1 MMSAAAIST
10 AVVRGAADAG
20 ASAGSAA
27 GASAGGAADAGAG
40 TGRASAKRSHA
51 AVGMMEVSM
60 SGGKRARVE
69 AEDGRFR
76 CPSFGCAAS
85 FASPQG
91 LHRHAA
97 HVHREKATIEQP
109 DDAEPREDL
118 LIFRGDGSQLVNDDA
133 TLVLL
138 QLVLNTAHRLLL
150 CGICGYLLGENW
162 ERHFQ
167 RSHGGAGAR
176 PTPKQHQHVQD
187 LLAAHRVNHDAASVN
202 VANLRGVQGAP
213 MVAAQ
218 QCSCGQVTQSKRIV
232 RKHTHDLARGAVA
245 WTSVVGQ
252 HLGPRLVRV
261 DEALPAVPQAAASD
275 LFAAL
280 DRLLTPPSAPADAGI
295 DHLDSRDLVG
305 FYSAAGWPLS
315 ETICDERPLSAVSS
329 LFAAVPSGGGL
340 GAGNIE
346 VHVHDWFEAA
356 STRLSAG
363 RFLGELDASW
373 LD

>member
-1 MMSAAAIST
+1 
-10 AVVRGAADAG
+10 
-20 ASAGSAA
+20 
-27 GASAGGAADAGAG
+27 
-40 TGRASAKRSHA
+40 
-51 AVGMMEVSM
+51 M